1 MARVRQY
8 EQRTSAQSA
17 EIPLGRVP
25 NYGDGG
31 IGAALAQVGTGLARR
46 GERIE
51 REKKQ
56 AEDEAYRKEV
66 DREARFAITEGIR
79 SEAEWDAHVDSIDFS
94 DEGAV
99 TALQKQL
106 GEARTKS
113 SAAYKT
119 PEARER
125 WETVWTQI
133 EARTTQKAIARRAQV
148 LGKQSVDQATTALST
163 ASQLVGRDP
172 TRYADQRAKAELL
185 VQELPGLDANQRRDL
200 GRQVV
205 EQLSVAAVSAMIRT
219 SPRRALQALAATGDE
234 NGRVGVPAIDA
245 LDWDRREQLTGE
257 ARRQV
262 AALDAEARARQA
274 EARDV
279 LRADLEDA
287 FAQRAMGLPAAM
299 PDRKRFV
306 AAYGAEGA
314 ARYSA
319 ARTRW
324 SAYDAAAEAA
334 YLPPAEAA
342 ARLAQLKG
350 GTPAGPVEGL
360 VTPGNIDLAARPVVK
375 NADGSIS
382 TVRSMSFGTDR
393 GEILIP
399 TVSDDGRILSEQ
411 DAIAEYRKTGRHL
424 GIFRTPEAATA
435 YAQRLHEAQ
444 AVGYSRE
451 GASDRLAAYQTAVQV
466 YGEQRRQLEADPAGV
481 LTARDPQLRELLD
494 RGRQGDPAALKAY
507 VDRQRAVQAT
517 LGVEKPAVV
526 PEAIAASIAAQ
537 IAPNPDKPGAR
548 AEKIQQFAAAWGPA
562 WQDVMRQVA
571 PKLEGAARVMVN
583 MRPETARQLD
593 AALTQDTEGAAKT
606 LPKGEAA
613 LIDETVALE
622 LEPFANSLAD
632 NLDAESRID
641 EHASAAKA
649 LALSLRLRGVGAR
662 DAARQ
667 AVQAVVGEQYEF
679 RGLARIPRAFDADS
693 VMDGARRA
701 QEQVLAE
708 PLAVKAMPNSDAAA
722 AQRDL
727 KYVVRSQGYWAT
739 NADGSGL
746 VLRIPSARGA
756 GTVYRADGKPVA
768 YTWTELAALER
779 DAGSFGAPF
788 DAKRDAGVR

>member
-1 MARVRQY
+1 MARIRQY

-31 IGAALAQVGTGLARR
+31 IGAALASVGAGLVRR
-46 GERIE
+46 GERVE

-79 SEAEWDAHVDSIDFS
+79 SEAEWDQHVDSIDFA

-113 SAAYKT
+113 SASYKT

-148 LGKQSVDQATTALST
+148 LGQQSVDQASTALGT

-172 TRYADQRAKAELL
+172 SRYGDQRAKAETL

-200 GRQVV
+200 NRQVV

-219 SPRRALQALAATGDE
+219 SPRRALEALSATGDAD
-234 NGRVGVPAIDA
+234 GKVGVAAIDA
-245 LDWDRREQLTGE
+245 LEWDRREQMTGE

-262 AALDAEARARQA
+262 AALEAESRARQA

-287 FAQRAMGLPAAM
+287 FAQRSMGLPGSM

-319 ARTRW
+319 AATRW
-324 SAYDAAAEAA
+324 RAFDAAAEAA
-334 YLPPAEAA
+334 YQPPAEAA
-342 ARLAQLKG
+342 ATLARLKG
-350 GTPAGPVEGL
+350 
-360 VTPGNIDLAARPVVK
+360 
-375 NADGSIS
+375 ADG
-382 TVRSMSFGTDR
+382 
-393 GEILIP
+393 
-399 TVSDDGRILSEQ
+399 Q
-411 DAIAEYRKTGRHL
+411 
-424 GIFRTPEAATA
+424 
-435 YAQRLHEAQ
+435 
-444 AVGYSRE
+444 E

-466 YGEQRRQLEADPAGV
+466 YSEQRRRLEADPAGV
-481 LTARDPQLRELLD
+481 LTTRDPQLRDLLE

-507 VDRQRAVQAT
+507 VDRQRAMQST
-517 LGVEKPAVV
+517 LGVEKPAVL
-526 PEAIAASIAAQ
+526 PEGIAASLAGQ
-537 IAPNPDKPGAR
+537 LAPNPEKPGAR
-548 AEKIQQFAAAWGPA
+548 AEKIQQLAAAWGPA
-562 WQDVMRQVA
+562 WPDVLRQVA

-583 MRPETARQLD
+583 MRPEAARQLD

-606 LPKGEAA
+606 LPKGETG
-613 LIDETVALE
+613 LIDETIAVE
-622 LEPFANSLAD
+622 MDPFANSLAD
-632 NLDAESRID
+632 NLDAENRID
-641 EHASAAKA
+641 EHASAARA

-662 DAARQ
+662 DAART

-701 QEQVLAE
+701 QERVLAE
-708 PLAVKAMPNSDAAA
+708 PLAVRAMPNSTPEA

-727 KYVVRSQGYWAT
+727 KYAVRSGGYWAT

-746 VLRIPSARGA
+746 VLRIPSTRGA
-756 GTVYRADGKPVA
+756 GTVYRADGKPVT
-768 YTWTELAALER
+768 YTWAELAGIARER
-779 DAGSFGAPF
+779 GSFGAPY
-788 DAKRDAGVR
+788 DAKRDTVP